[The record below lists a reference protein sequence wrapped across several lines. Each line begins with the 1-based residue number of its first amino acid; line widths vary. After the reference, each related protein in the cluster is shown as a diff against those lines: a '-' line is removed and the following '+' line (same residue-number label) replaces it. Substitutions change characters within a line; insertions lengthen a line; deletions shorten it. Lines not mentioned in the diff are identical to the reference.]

1 MSASVMPVCLS
12 ARISQKRHVRYLPSF
27 RCALSVAVTWSSCG
41 GVICYVLPVLWLTSC
56 LCIMAIGTSDT
67 KSMHVESDS
76 PGGRTG
82 PMAMFDVYDCLV
94 CLSVAIYS
102 SFLPA
107 RRYASAGVL
116 LAMALCLCLSQV
128 GVLSKRLKKIGL
140 VFDMGASFDSYTVL

>member
-1 MSASVMPVCLS
+1 
-12 ARISQKRHVRYLPSF
+12 
-27 RCALSVAVTWSSCG
+27 
-41 GVICYVLPVLWLTSC
+41 
-56 LCIMAIGTSDT
+56 
-67 KSMHVESDS
+67 MHVESDS

-140 VFDMGASFDSYTVL
+140 VFDMGASLCYKEIQVPSKIRALPSGTLLQTLDL